1 MSASPILVTGAGRR
15 VGLYLVRQLAARGD
29 PVIAHCHRQTEEL
42 QSLTG
47 QGVTIIE
54 ADLTDADAVKQ
65 LAGQVESR
73 TASLRGIIHN
83 ASAFDKTDAD
93 PDAALLQFERFF
105 AIHMRAPYLLNTL
118 LAPRLSACPERHAD
132 IVHITDIY
140 ADNPNPA
147 FDVYCATKAG
157 LANLTLSFAKRLAP
171 KVKVNAIAPGP
182 ILFKD
187 WHSEAMR
194 KQVLAETLLGEEG
207 GEEAI
212 WRAVEAILGNHYL
225 TGAVIPVDGG
235 RRLA

>member
-1 MSASPILVTGAGRR
+1 MSASPILITGAGRR
-15 VGLYLVRQLAARGD
+15 VGLYLARQLAMRGD
-29 PVIAHCHRQTEEL
+29 PVIAHCHRATDEL
-42 QSLTG
+42 HILSD
-47 QGVTIIE
+47 QGVTILE
-54 ADLTDADAVKQ
+54 ADLTQAESVTQ
-65 LAGQVESR
+65 LAAQVQ
-73 TASLRGIIHN
+73 AAFPSLRGIVHN
-83 ASAFDKTDAD
+83 ASAFDKTDPD
-93 PDAALLQFERFF
+93 PEAALAQFERFF

-118 LAPRLSACPERHAD
+118 LAPLLSACPARHAD
-132 IVHITDIY
+132 VIHITDIY

-182 ILFKD
+182 ILFKE

-212 WRAVEAILGNHYL
+212 WRAVDAILGNHYL